1 MKNERLLDT
10 IGSVSP
16 EFIQEAAPG
25 NIPKRTVRRT
35 RMAKRLLA
43 VAAVL
48 VLLLAAAMA
57 TIGISAEEEQPLQE
71 LPAII
76 LEEDFDLM
84 IREMYMEFENKDEFM
99 DLSHYALRCVSFYE
113 YFDLSQCKTDRAK
126 EALLERAPIAK
137 LSNVYILDETAT
149 DVDKEWLLDQFRS
162 ISFSQND
169 LIECYERMYELVEN
183 SDVENKEEILVS
195 LPDIPERPD
204 QDK

>member
-57 TIGISAEEEQPLQE
+57 TIGISAEE
-71 LPAII
+71 
-76 LEEDFDLM
+76 
-84 IREMYMEFENKDEFM
+84 
-99 DLSHYALRCVSFYE
+99 
-113 YFDLSQCKTDRAK
+113 
-126 EALLERAPIAK
+126 
-137 LSNVYILDETAT
+137 
-149 DVDKEWLLDQFRS
+149 
-162 ISFSQND
+162 
-169 LIECYERMYELVEN
+169 
-183 SDVENKEEILVS
+183 
-195 LPDIPERPD
+195 
-204 QDK
+204 

>member
-71 LPAII
+71 MPVI
-76 LEEDFDLM
+76 LLREDFDRLIVQRAEKIEGLVSTHELARLQAM
-84 IREMYMEFENKDEFM
+84 YEHQYLSEAISEKHQKFMLEKFPIVALADIRN
-99 DLSHYALRCVSFYE
+99 
-113 YFDLSQCKTDRAK
+113 
-126 EALLERAPIAK
+126 
-137 LSNVYILDETAT
+137 LDETIS
-149 DVDKEWLLDQFRS
+149 DVETEYYLEILRS
-162 ISFSQND
+162 IGFTQND

-183 SDVENKEEILVS
+183 SDVENKEEILAS
-195 LPDIPERPD
+195 LPEIPERPGE
-204 QDK
+204 QE

>member
-71 LPAII
+71 MPVI
-76 LEEDFDLM
+76 LLREDFDRLIVQRAEKIEGLVSTHELARLVSM
-84 IREMYMEFENKDEFM
+84 YEHQYLSEAISEKHQKFMLEKFPIVALADIRN
-99 DLSHYALRCVSFYE
+99 
-113 YFDLSQCKTDRAK
+113 
-126 EALLERAPIAK
+126 
-137 LSNVYILDETAT
+137 LDETIS
-149 DVDKEWLLDQFRS
+149 DVETENYLEILRS
-162 ISFSQND
+162 IGFTQND

-183 SDVENKEEILVS
+183 SDVENKEEILAS
-195 LPDIPERPD
+195 LPEIPERPGE
-204 QDK
+204 QE

>member
-1 MKNERLLDT
+1 MKNERLMDVLST
-10 IGSVSP
+10 VSP
-16 EFIQEAAPG
+16 AYVAEAAPG
-25 NIPKRTVRRT
+25 NIPKRTGRSPRIV
-35 RMAKRLLA
+35 KRLLA

-48 VLLLAAAMA
+48 VLLVAAAVA

-183 SDVENKEEILVS
+183 SDVENKEEILAS
-195 LPDIPERPD
+195 LPEIPERPGEE
-204 QDK
+204 

>member
-71 LPAII
+71 MPVI
-76 LEEDFDLM
+76 LLREDFDRLIVQRAEKIEGLVDTHDLARLQAMYEFQILAETKTEKHKKLM
-84 IREMYMEFENKDEFM
+84 
-99 DLSHYALRCVSFYE
+99 
-113 YFDLSQCKTDRAK
+113 
-126 EALLERAPIAK
+126 LERFPIVA
-137 LSNVYILDETAT
+137 LADIRNLDESISDEET
-149 DVDKEWLLDQFRS
+149 EYYLEILRS
-162 ISFSQND
+162 IGFTQND

-183 SDVENKEEILVS
+183 SDVENKEEILAS
-195 LPDIPERPD
+195 LPEIPECPGE
-204 QDK
+204 QE